1 MKPKLIIKS
10 LSELP
15 ANALALAASMPG
27 RAMNTTRQV
36 LTPPVGAT
44 RREIRAARRRS
55 AAFMQRLMTSAQS
68 PWQPIQT
75 WTRGGINE

>member
-15 ANALALAASMPG
+15 ANALTLAASMPG

-36 LTPPVGAT
+36 LTPPIRAT

-55 AAFMQRLMTSAQS
+55 TAFMQQLMAKAQS

-75 WTRGGINE
+75 WSRGGLNE